1 MKKYLLHFVSTNI
14 FSKFIRTTVIVAL
27 LSGSVAITANAK
39 PASASA
45 ETGPGGIGKTEITHA
60 GTNSQSIFF
69 DVKVEN
75 SEGKRFL
82 IFVKDENGNTLYRG
96 VYNSKDFSKRFVVPR
111 LDSNKI
117 TFVIKG
123 ESDNKSESF
132 EINSNT
138 RVIEE
143 VVVRKMR

>member
-1 MKKYLLHFVSTNI
+1 M
-14 FSKFIRTTVIVAL
+14 
-27 LSGSVAITANAK
+27 LSGSVALTANAE
-39 PASASA
+39 PASTIAKI
-45 ETGPGGIGKTEITHA
+45 GPGGIGKTEITHA
-60 GTNSQSIFF
+60 GTSSQSIFF

-111 LDSNKI
+111 FDSNKI

-123 ESDNKSESF
+123 ESENKSESF

-143 VVVRKMR
+143 VVVTKVI